1 MPPSPAVPRRFS
13 LPVHVSCTHRQ
24 LQSAACN
31 QHSSCGCWWPGS
43 QLTCRLP
50 PLLQPCAVLTKPSL
64 PLKGDKKK
72 VTRSQGKFY
81 EQLNTAELVDF
92 KCCLETFPCFF
103 SIGNATLYFYLAIS
117 KEGLFLATLM
127 VKRYGNNNSLRSS
140 PRDKPRAKS
149 FTLPNHRG
157 VTA

>member
-1 MPPSPAVPRRFS
+1 M
-13 LPVHVSCTHRQ
+13 HVSCTHRQ
-24 LQSAACN
+24 LQSAACK
-31 QHSSCGCWWPGS
+31 QHSSCGCWWLGI

-50 PLLQPCAVLTKPSL
+50 PLLRPELCCSNKAFTAI
-64 PLKGDKKK
+64 KGGQKKKK

-81 EQLNTAELVDF
+81 EQPNTAELADF

-103 SIGNATLYFYLAIS
+103 SIGNVTLYFYLAVS